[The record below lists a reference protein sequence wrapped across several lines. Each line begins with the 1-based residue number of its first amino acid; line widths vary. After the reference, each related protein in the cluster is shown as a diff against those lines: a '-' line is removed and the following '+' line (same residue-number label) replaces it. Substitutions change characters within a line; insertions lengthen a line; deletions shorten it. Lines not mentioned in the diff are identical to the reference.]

1 MPAATKPR
9 SSSAARVSR
18 HRQAMRDLGLRPVQ
32 LWVPDTR
39 SPEFLDACRREMAL
53 IAISDAKDPTLY
65 DEMDA
70 NIADV
75 EGWTA

>member
-1 MPAATKPR
+1 MT
-9 SSSAARVSR
+9 V
-18 HRQAMRDLGLRPVQ
+18 DLN
-32 LWVPDTR
+32 PDTR